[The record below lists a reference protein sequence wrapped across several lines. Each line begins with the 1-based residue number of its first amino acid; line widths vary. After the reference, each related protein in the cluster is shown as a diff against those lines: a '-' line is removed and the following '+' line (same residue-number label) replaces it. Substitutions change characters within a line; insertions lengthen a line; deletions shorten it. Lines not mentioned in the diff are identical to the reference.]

1 MFSPLVA
8 CHERSKVFEF
18 ITVLRSLVGTVTP
31 LGTTNE
37 VRSYLK
43 LVKSKILIL

>member
-1 MFSPLVA
+1 MFSALET
-8 CHERSKVFEF
+8 CHERSIVFEF

-37 VRSYLK
+37 VYK
-43 LVKSKILIL
+43 K